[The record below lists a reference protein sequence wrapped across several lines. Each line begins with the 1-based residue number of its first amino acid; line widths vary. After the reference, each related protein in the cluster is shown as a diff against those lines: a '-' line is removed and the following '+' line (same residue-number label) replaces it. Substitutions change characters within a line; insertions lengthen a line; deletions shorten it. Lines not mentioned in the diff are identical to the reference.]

1 MRPAER
7 ARDFRGAM
15 GKLFRY
21 MGRYKVRF
29 MLMFLFAVA
38 GTVFNIVGPKILGK
52 ATTALFEGL
61 VAKVN
66 GTGGI
71 DFAKIGAILLWTL
84 ALYLVS
90 ACFSYI
96 QGFVMT
102 GISNDVTYNLR
113 KDISRKINR
122 LPLNYFE
129 SRTNGEIL
137 SRVTNDVDTLQMSLN
152 QSMTQM
158 ITSVT
163 TLIGVLVMML
173 SINVWMTLVALLILP
188 VSMVIIQSVMKH
200 SQKYFRDQ
208 QKYLGEVNGQ
218 IEENF
223 GGHNVVKVFNK
234 ENDVIEEF
242 EKDNQKL
249 YESAWKSQ
257 FFSGMMMPIMQ
268 FVGNLGYVM
277 VAFWADSLQLR
288 EQSRSEKSSPFP
300 VYP

>member
-1 MRPAER
+1 MSEQKKRGPMGGHGMRPAER

-137 SRVTNDVDTLQMSLN
+137 SRVTNDVDTLPDEPEPEHDSDDHLGN
-152 QSMTQM
+152 YPDRRSCYDAVHKCVDDLGGAFDSPG
-158 ITSVT
+158 IY
-163 TLIGVLVMML
+163 GD
-173 SINVWMTLVALLILP
+173 
-188 VSMVIIQSVMKH
+188 H
-200 SQKYFRDQ
+200 SECHEAFS
-208 QKYLGEVNGQ
+208 EV
-218 IEENF
+218 
-223 GGHNVVKVFNK
+223 
-234 ENDVIEEF
+234 
-242 EKDNQKL
+242 
-249 YESAWKSQ
+249 
-257 FFSGMMMPIMQ
+257 
-268 FVGNLGYVM
+268 
-277 VAFWADSLQLR
+277 
-288 EQSRSEKSSPFP
+288 FP
-300 VYP
+300 